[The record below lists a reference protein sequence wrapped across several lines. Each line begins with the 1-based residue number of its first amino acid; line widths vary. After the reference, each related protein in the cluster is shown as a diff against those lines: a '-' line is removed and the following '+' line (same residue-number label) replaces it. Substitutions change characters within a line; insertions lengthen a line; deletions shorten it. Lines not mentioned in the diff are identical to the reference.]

1 MKFSEN
7 LGTDASK
14 WDCHT
19 SSVWV
24 TLGFGSCLFIR
35 LIHHKSHRHLSENL
49 FEETF
54 IDQSGQRER
63 FLFIKCIHHF
73 SYMSMEIRVC

>member
-24 TLGFGSCLFIR
+24 TLGFGGCLFIR
-35 LIHHKSHRHLSENL
+35 LIHQKPQAFIRKS
-49 FEETF
+49 F
-54 IDQSGQRER
+54 
-63 FLFIKCIHHF
+63 
-73 SYMSMEIRVC
+73 

>member
-24 TLGFGSCLFIR
+24 TLGFGGCLFIR
-35 LIHHKSHRHLSENL
+35 LIHHKSHWHLSENL

-54 IDQSGQRER
+54 IDKENDS
-63 FLFIKCIHHF
+63 FSSSVFIIPVTCRWK
-73 SYMSMEIRVC
+73 